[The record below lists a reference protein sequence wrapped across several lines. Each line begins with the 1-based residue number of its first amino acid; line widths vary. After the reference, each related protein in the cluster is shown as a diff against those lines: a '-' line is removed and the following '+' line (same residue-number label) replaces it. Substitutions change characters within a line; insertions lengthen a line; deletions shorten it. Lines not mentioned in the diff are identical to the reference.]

1 MTMTNSKFGT
11 IVLAAGG
18 TGGHL
23 FPAEALASKLSSR
36 GFGTVLL
43 TDNRAK
49 IFSQN
54 SHYQS
59 IYVVSSGTFH
69 NANVIKIIS
78 TGLKL
83 VWGIWQSIW
92 VLLRVSPK
100 VVVGFG
106 GFPSVPPLLAARLL
120 KIPTIIHEANM
131 KMGRA
136 NRFLAKSAT
145 AVALSISGVNSNST
159 VKTKVTKTGN
169 PVRPAVLKEY
179 YTPYP
184 ERTATDQFRLLVF
197 GGSQGARFFS
207 EIVPQ
212 AVALLTVEDRARL
225 EIIQQ
230 CREEDIGQ
238 VEESYHKIGV
248 PAIVKK
254 FFSDLPKQIAQA
266 HLVVCRAGASTIS
279 ELAVI
284 GRPSV
289 LVPLPNSIEKD
300 QYENAKTMHEH
311 HAAQMLPQNLAS
323 IETLKNII
331 EDSIKDP
338 QKIRKIAQNAKKLGN
353 IKATES
359 LANLIEAS
367 VPTLN
372 SNNIEREQT
381 I

>member
-1 MTMTNSKFGT
+1 MATSIIGT
-11 IVLAAGG
+11 IALAAGG

-49 IFSQN
+49 KFGEN
-54 SHYQS
+54 SNYQS
-59 IYVVSSGTFH
+59 IHVVSSGTFH
-69 NANVIKIIS
+69 NANLIRVIS

-83 VWGIWQSIW
+83 VWGIWQSIR

-106 GFPSVPPLLAARLL
+106 GFPSVPPLIAARFL
-120 KIPTIIHEANM
+120 KIPTIIHEANT

-145 AVALSISGVNSNST
+145 AVALSISGTNSNSD

-169 PVRPAVLKEY
+169 PVRPAVLEEY
-179 YTPYP
+179 NTPYP
-184 ERTATDQFRLLVF
+184 KRTVTDQFRLLVF

-207 EIVPQ
+207 ETVPQ
-212 AVALLTVEDRARL
+212 AIAQLTAEDQSRL
-225 EIIQQ
+225 EIVQQ
-230 CREEDIGQ
+230 CREEDIEQ
-238 VEESYHKIGV
+238 VEKSYDKLGV
-248 PAIVKK
+248 SAEVKT

-311 HAAQMLPQNLAS
+311 HAAHMLPQNLAS
-323 IETLKNII
+323 VETLKDII

-338 QKIRKIAQNAKKLGN
+338 QKISKVAQNAKKLGN
-353 IKATES
+353 INATEA

-367 VPTLN
+367 IPTLN
-372 SNNIEREQT
+372 SNNIERAQT